1 MTIMNV
7 MMGQERDDEGRDCR
21 ISQKSK
27 IIEGIFNII
36 VLFFFLLSSG
46 LMGYVGDEEVQ
57 CSRKLIVCE
66 FVEVRPKNM
75 SARRINFVRDSKFR
89 IS

>member
-1 MTIMNV
+1 
-7 MMGQERDDEGRDCR
+7 
-21 ISQKSK
+21 
-27 IIEGIFNII
+27 
-36 VLFFFLLSSG
+36 
-46 LMGYVGDEEVQ
+46 MGYVGDEEVQ